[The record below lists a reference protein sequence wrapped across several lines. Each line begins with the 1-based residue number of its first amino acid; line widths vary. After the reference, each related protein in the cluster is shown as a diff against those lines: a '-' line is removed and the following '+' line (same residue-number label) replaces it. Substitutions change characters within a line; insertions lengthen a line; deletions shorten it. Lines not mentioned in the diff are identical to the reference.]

1 MAEIDTIKRNRAV
14 KIAAAINSIE
24 GVDIPKEAENLF
36 TQWAKGKLTDG
47 QLVSTMFS
55 MCSKA

>member
-1 MAEIDTIKRNRAV
+1 MAEIDVVKRNRAV
-14 KIAAAINSIE
+14 KIAEAINSIE
-24 GVDIPKEAENLF
+24 GVDIPKEAENLL
-36 TQWAKGKLTDG
+36 TQWAKGKLTDE